1 MSSPPSTQSAVRL
14 TNRDVQAVTWIAQQ
28 QAVRLDTIGRMLS
41 ARGASIHG
49 RSLRRL
55 AERWAAAG
63 LVQRRRI
70 LAEAPSIVWPTV
82 EGLRCAGISLKPGQR
97 ADAPS
102 IGTLHHTL
110 AVAEVRLAYEQQ
122 GYAWTAERFL
132 RGNGSAGHRAD
143 GLAERGEHRV
153 LIEVERTRKEKERLT
168 DILRFNLRTPGIV
181 ETHYWITDQM
191 RGVVEAA
198 AADLEPEL
206 SSRVRVA
213 MLPEVVR

>member
-1 MSSPPSTQSAVRL
+1 MTSPPSTPSAVRL
-14 TNRDVQAVTWIAQQ
+14 TNRDIQAVTWIAQQ

-41 ARGASIHG
+41 ACGASIHG

-82 EGLRCAGISLKPGQR
+82 EGLRCAGIALKPGQR

-132 RGNGSAGHRAD
+132 RGNGGGIKKNNRGHISGYAAGDLPGGVQKKQSDSAGDCPALD
-143 GLAERGEHRV
+143 GSE
-153 LIEVERTRKEKERLT
+153 
-168 DILRFNLRTPGIV
+168 D
-181 ETHYWITDQM
+181 
-191 RGVVEAA
+191 
-198 AADLEPEL
+198 
-206 SSRVRVA
+206 
-213 MLPEVVR
+213 